1 MNDREFLQYQLQSLA
16 VYTYIID
23 FGILEKVFRNAFR
36 KCLKQISAE
45 KKTPLY
51 FYFAGLR
58 GNNSR
63 ISLEKKRP
71 SLHSDD
77 IEFTEDEEFN
87 SLSFSSILNILQ
99 NHKICGC
106 FDFNIQSLNERQ
118 SEYVSIDCCKKL
130 IRMRNKLAHEQN
142 SLDFKNA
149 DIIEV
154 LPDTT
159 LEGFIQKINE
169 TLSISQMLDD
179 TKAIFSNIVFMR
191 IMIEALESIERSID
205 HDIVDKG

>member
-1 MNDREFLQYQLQSLA
+1 
-16 VYTYIID
+16 
-23 FGILEKVFRNAFR
+23 
-36 KCLKQISAE
+36 
-45 KKTPLY
+45 
-51 FYFAGLR
+51 
-58 GNNSR
+58 
-63 ISLEKKRP
+63 
-71 SLHSDD
+71 
-77 IEFTEDEEFN
+77 
-87 SLSFSSILNILQ
+87 
-99 NHKICGC
+99 
-106 FDFNIQSLNERQ
+106 
-118 SEYVSIDCCKKL
+118 
-130 IRMRNKLAHEQN
+130 MRNKLAHEQN

-159 LEGFIQKINE
+159 LEGFIQKINV

>member
-63 ISLEKKRP
+63 ISLEKKIP

-87 SLSFSSILNILQ
+87 SLSFSSILIFC
-99 NHKICGC
+99 KITR
-106 FDFNIQSLNERQ
+106 FVD
-118 SEYVSIDCCKKL
+118 VSI
-130 IRMRNKLAHEQN
+130 
-142 SLDFKNA
+142 
-149 DIIEV
+149 
-154 LPDTT
+154 
-159 LEGFIQKINE
+159 
-169 TLSISQMLDD
+169 SIS
-179 TKAIFSNIVFMR
+179 N
-191 IMIEALESIERSID
+191 
-205 HDIVDKG
+205 H